1 MHDLLPLMIVPL
13 MVWCA
18 VWVYLY
24 TLDGK
29 VKALKREIG
38 RDTKDDQ

>member
-1 MHDLLPLMIVPL
+1 MDELLPLMIVPL

-24 TLDGK
+24 TLDAK
-29 VKALKREIG
+29 VKALKQELG
-38 RDTKDDQ
+38 RDKKADQ